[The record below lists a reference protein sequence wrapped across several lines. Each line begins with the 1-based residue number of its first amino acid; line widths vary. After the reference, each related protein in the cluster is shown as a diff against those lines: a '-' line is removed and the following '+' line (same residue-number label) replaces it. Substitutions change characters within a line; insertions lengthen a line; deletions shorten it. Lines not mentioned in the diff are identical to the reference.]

1 MGVLPGSVDF
11 SHNGKKLEITYKR
24 ILRVVSQ
31 FASNNSGDIWYI
43 NKIKNAHVLEN
54 YI

>member
-1 MGVLPGSVDF
+1 MGFLPGSVDF
-11 SHNGKKLEITYKR
+11 SHQGKKLEISLNQ

-31 FASNNSGDIWYI
+31 FASNNPSDIWFI
-43 NKIKNAHVLEN
+43 NKIKNAYVLEN